1 MMVHLPPSGEI
12 PASPMIISET
22 ATHIVVAVEISKATL
37 LRHMR
42 FLENLVDAAN
52 RASDEEPPPQ

>member
-1 MMVHLPPSGEI
+1 MPVHIPPGGEI

-22 ATHIVVAVEISKATL
+22 ETHIVVAVEISKATL

-42 FLENLVDAAN
+42 FLESLVDAGTRGEA
-52 RASDEEPPPQ
+52 EG

>member
-52 RASDEEPPPQ
+52 RAPDEEPPPQ